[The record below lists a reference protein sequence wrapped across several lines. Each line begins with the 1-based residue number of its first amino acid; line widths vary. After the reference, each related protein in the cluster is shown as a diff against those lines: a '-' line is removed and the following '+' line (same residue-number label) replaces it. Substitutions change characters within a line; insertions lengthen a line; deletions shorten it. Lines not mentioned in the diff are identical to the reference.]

1 MMKPGIGAYDEFKAL
16 FEKYSLEAGKK
27 QYLIPYFIA
36 AHPGATDED
45 MLNLALWLKKNNF
58 RLDQVQTFMPTPMA
72 MASAMYHS
80 RRNPLHKVTED
91 SEEVFT
97 PRSLKQRQAH
107 KAFLRYYDPKNWPIL
122 RDALRNMG
130 RGDLIGT
137 GERHLI
143 PPYTAGEENFK
154 ASQGKRAMPMLAP
167 GADKRG
173 GRGAPL
179 AGGRGKPNAL
189 TGSLTARQSVET
201 KAKPSILDTIKV
213 KKAAP
218 APAKGGNPGR
228 PAASGSARGRK

>member
-1 MMKPGIGAYDEFKAL
+1 
-16 FEKYSLEAGKK
+16 
-27 QYLIPYFIA
+27 
-36 AHPGATDED
+36 
-45 MLNLALWLKKNNF
+45 
-58 RLDQVQTFMPTPMA
+58 

-80 RRNPLHKVTED
+80 RRNPLHKVTEE

-167 GADKRG
+167 GEGRRE
-173 GRGAPL
+173 RGAPV
-179 AGGRGKPNAL
+179 GSRGKPNAL
-189 TGSLTARQSVET
+189 TGSLTARATVES
-201 KAKPSILDTIKV
+201 KAKPSILDTIKI
-213 KKAAP
+213 KKAPPAA
-218 APAKGGNPGR
+218 APAKGGRGAP
-228 PAASGSARGRK
+228 PPRGRK

>member
-1 MMKPGIGAYDEFKAL
+1 
-16 FEKYSLEAGKK
+16 
-27 QYLIPYFIA
+27 
-36 AHPGATDED
+36 
-45 MLNLALWLKKNNF
+45 
-58 RLDQVQTFMPTPMA
+58 MPTPMA

-122 RDALRNMG
+122 RDALRHMG

-143 PPYTAGEENFK
+143 PPYTVGEENFK

-173 GRGAPL
+173 AGRALPMAGA
-179 AGGRGKPNAL
+179 RGKPNAL
-189 TGSLTARQSVET
+189 TGSLTARATVET
-201 KAKPSILDTIKV
+201 KARPSILDTIKV
-213 KKAAP
+213 KKPAAAP
-218 APAKGGNPGR
+218 VTAKGGKPPRG
-228 PAASGSARGRK
+228 AAAAAAPRGRK